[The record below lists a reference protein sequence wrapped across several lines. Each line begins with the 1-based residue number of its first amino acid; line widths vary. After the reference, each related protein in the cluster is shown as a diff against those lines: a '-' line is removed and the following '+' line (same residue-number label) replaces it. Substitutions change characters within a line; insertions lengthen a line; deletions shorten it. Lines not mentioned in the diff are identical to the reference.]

1 MLCLV
6 CASHNGVSE
15 SEVLDLFPEMELP
28 VLSSLLHRLT
38 RLCVLTL
45 RCGLIRFQHL
55 QVPPCWPLHAI
66 VIIRVNI
73 FAWTYLWFLSR
84 LGRPWGWS
92 SWTEASTLLH
102 IESNS
107 YNTSANNS
115 GGQDWS
121 SFLSTVSRTLFIE
134 RVPSVHSQDRVTW
147 RVADELPWLLQQQ
160 EDRTKLQLSLL
171 NLFVSQN
178 LYKRCVTH
186 GYYKKEK
193 KLLRSCVIFI
203 WCLPIVGA
211 TSLSCSPI
219 GSM

>member
-55 QVPPCWPLHAI
+55 QVTPCWPLHST

-73 FAWTYLWFLSR
+73 FDCILLCFLSR

-92 SWTEASTLLH
+92 SWMEASTLLH

-107 YNTSANNS
+107 YSTSVNNS
-115 GGQDWS
+115 GGQEWS
-121 SFLSTVSRTLFIE
+121 SLSSNVSRTLFIE
-134 RVPSVHSQDRVTW
+134 CVHTVRSQDRVTW

-186 GYYKKEK
+186 GYYKGK
-193 KLLRSCVIFI
+193 KLLHVSVIFI
-203 WCLPIVGA
+203 LCLPFLGV